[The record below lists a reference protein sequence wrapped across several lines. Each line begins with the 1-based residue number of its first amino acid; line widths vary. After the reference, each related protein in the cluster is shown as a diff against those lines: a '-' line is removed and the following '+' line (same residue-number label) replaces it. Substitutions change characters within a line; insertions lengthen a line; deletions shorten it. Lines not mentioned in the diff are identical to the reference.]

1 MNVMLVRRRP
11 PRIAFSD
18 ASSVGC
24 GSVIVVEGKVF
35 QRNWSHLESSGSST
49 FRELEGYTFSRSF
62 CVLLQSKSS
71 LVYSTQSFF
80 KPGTS
85 GANAFSQDWAF
96 ANNWLCS
103 PAYLTVRVVNHL
115 KI

>member
-11 PRIAFSD
+11 RRIAFSD

-62 CVLLQSKSS
+62 CVLLQSKGS

-80 KPGTS
+80 LS
-85 GANAFSQDWAF
+85 
-96 ANNWLCS
+96 
-103 PAYLTVRVVNHL
+103 RVPVAL
-115 KI
+115 MLFPRIGLLRIIGCALQPI